1 VTLSF
6 AVFWL
11 FVLIAVAIAALGY
24 GIFMGA
30 VFDKRARA
38 VAFTDKI
45 QGSSTL
51 AARNCRR
58 PLTTVITDR
67 VRAISSFFRR
77 DKHLSR

>member
-30 VFDKRARA
+30 VSDKRARA

-45 QGSSTL
+45 
-51 AARNCRR
+51 
-58 PLTTVITDR
+58 
-67 VRAISSFFRR
+67 
-77 DKHLSR
+77 